1 MDNTQQIYLTN
12 VALLNEHVISF
23 NQWQHEPIL
32 DFATDER
39 IAKELGWTGTH
50 SKSLFLKKKGGG
62 FALFLT
68 DKDTRLDKALLKK
81 AVGKRTS
88 ICSNEDMTE
97 QIGCVPGAVCPIGL
111 PEEIMIVVDKALYS
125 AQEVLY
131 TLGLPEWTFGLS
143 GTDLQRVLSLLPNDI
158 IEIDMKK
165 GEA

>member
-12 VALLNEHVISF
+12 VALLEEHAISF

-39 IAKELGWTGTH
+39 IAKELGWTGVH

-62 FALFLT
+62 FVLFLS
-68 DKDTRLDKALLKK
+68 DKDTRLDKTALKQ

-88 ICSNEDMTE
+88 ICSNEEMIE
-97 QIGCVPGAVCPIGL
+97 QIGCVQGAVCPIGL
-111 PEEIMIVVDKALYS
+111 PEEITIVVDKALLL

-131 TLGLPEWTFGLS
+131 TPGLPEWTFGLS
-143 GTDLQRVLSLLPNDI
+143 GADLQRVLSWLPNHI
-158 IEIDMKK
+158 VEIDIKK